1 MDFLQKNVE
10 RLRSQGRLPNSS
22 TNPIFMTQPRAT
34 GNISTSA
41 STTPFTYYRSIRR
54 ELPEQK
60 EMTYQE
66 AGIPET
72 SSVPQDQAKRI
83 ARRDIVLSAPE
94 QRRQYYRDIETY
106 NVQLQSERDRI
117 KQAQR
122 DIDEYNR
129 KVREYNKKRTYYERV
144 PVSGFTIERT
154 IKEVEKPKDF
164 SDFFRTI
171 KERQEK
177 AKFDSEFVGP
187 IKPTTSKVVW
197 KDNTAKISNL
207 IGSYRPTEFT
217 PVGRTTAN
225 IPSIFRPTEFKIGEF
240 GVGSDKEV
248 PKQNIKLL
256 FTDPGLYKK
265 RMDIKIES
273 ITKDR
278 PAISIEK
285 FQAFALGFYG
295 STIVSSAQLGSALG
309 RDPVGTVKGI
319 PKGFLDAWNPAT
331 IVKSFTTEPYSAT
344 GQLSGR
350 LFSAYAMGYT
360 GKQIGSAFK
369 TAKYE
374 IFGKEIPAEA
384 IFDKKVL
391 SGKAQFPTVK
401 TSKEVVTAFK
411 KTKSQ
416 QIFPELK
423 GKQVGIST
431 TQYPFKIKTVK
442 TKAQLGQPLTEDPGQ
457 FFSALG
463 RGSPKFTGIT
473 KSQKIKFS
481 INPFGSSGKPAG
493 YVAGFERV
501 AYLPKFIT
509 RKPGFTAV
517 EKYTTSK
524 AGTGTAF
531 ITKRGQIGKG
541 EIKPQ
546 SYYLGGKKLF
556 EKGTTEIE
564 VVKAPTTKYSFVGK
578 KIYYTRYLGQIV
590 PLRVVIPKRT
600 AGQSLLDSLITIPG
614 KKISDASSSF
624 DKYFSDYVSNVKYV
638 KPSVV
643 PVAYYGSSRTSTPT
657 SKMSSYFSSTTPTRS
672 MISKFSISDFTRSY
686 KSTPITKSNI
696 SLITKSVSKPI
707 TSIFT
712 TKQITKPIT
721 SITKLYSTS
730 TFDRYFKP
738 IFKITYTPKSTAR
751 PTLPNPFPTPPT
763 MNRRITS
770 KPKTEKREEF
780 EPAYNTFVK
789 QKGNWLKVN
798 KPGELNCI
806 NTATDLGIRVTDNTS
821 ARSFKVSKAPGT
833 AKTKTFLKPNL
844 YKFYKPG
851 KSAKLTGAWIEKSKH
866 LIDTPGEIQGIS
878 AKGWITNRNR
888 RKGK

>member
-1 MDFLQKNVE
+1 MDFLQQNVE
-10 RLRSQGRLPNSS
+10 RLRSQGRLPNNV
-22 TNPIFMTQPRAT
+22 NPIFMTQPRAT
-34 GNISTSA
+34 GSVSIST
-41 STTPFTYYRSIRR
+41 TKKPFTYYKNLRR

-66 AGIPET
+66 AGIPDE
-72 SSVPQDQAKRI
+72 SSVPQDQPKRI
-83 ARRDIVLSAPE
+83 ARRDILVSAPE

-106 NVQLQSERDRI
+106 NVQLQSERDKIR
-117 KQAQR
+117 QAKR
-122 DIDEYNR
+122 EIDEYNR
-129 KVREYNKKRTYYERV
+129 KVREYNKQRIYFERV
-144 PVSGFTIERT
+144 PVSGFTTTRT
-154 IKEVEKPKDF
+154 LTESDKPKDF

-177 AKFDSEFVGP
+177 AKFDSEFVGAK
-187 IKPTTSKVVW
+187 KPTVDWQDRNQKILTAFSNKPVAYDPIGKTTKSIPVIKSK
-197 KDNTAKISNL
+197 
-207 IGSYRPTEFT
+207 
-217 PVGRTTAN
+217 
-225 IPSIFRPTEFKIGEF
+225 FKIPEF
-240 GVGSDKEV
+240 GVGTDIQP
-248 PKQNIKLL
+248 PKQNLKLL

-278 PAISIEK
+278 PVISTEK
-285 FQAFALGFYG
+285 FRAVALGFYG
-295 STIVSSAQLGSALG
+295 STIVSSAQLGYALG
-309 RDPVGTVKGI
+309 RDPIGTVKGI

-344 GQLSGR
+344 GQLAGR
-350 LFSAYAMGYT
+350 VFSSYAIGYT
-360 GKQIGSAFK
+360 GKTIGSAFK

-391 SGKAQFPTVK
+391 SEKAQFPTAK
-401 TSKEVVTAFK
+401 TSKEVVMAFK

-431 TQYPFKIKTVK
+431 TQYPFKIKKVK

-457 FFSALG
+457 FFSVLG
-463 RGSPKFTGIT
+463 RGSPRFTGIT
-473 KSQKIKFS
+473 KYQNIKFS
-481 INPFGSSGKPAG
+481 INPFGSSGKPSG
-493 YVAGFERV
+493 YVAGFERI
-501 AYLPKFIT
+501 AYLPKSVT
-509 RKPGFTAV
+509 KKPGFTAV

-546 SYYLGGKKLF
+546 SYYFGGKKLF

-564 VVKAPTTKYSFVGK
+564 VVTAPTTQYSFVGK
-578 KIYYTRYLGQIV
+578 KMYYTRYLDQIV
-590 PLRVVIPKRT
+590 PLRVVIPKKT
-600 AGQSLLDSLITIPG
+600 AGQSILDSVRTIPG

-624 DKYFSDYVSNVKYV
+624 DKYFSDYVSGVKYV

-643 PVAYYGSSRTSTPT
+643 PIVYYGSSRISQPT
-657 SKMSSYFSSTTPTRS
+657 SKMSSYFGSKTPTRS
-672 MISKFSISDFTRSY
+672 MISKPSISFARSY
-686 KSTPITKSNI
+686 KSTPITKQDI

-707 TSIFT
+707 ISIFN

-721 SITKLYSTS
+721 SITTSYSTS

-738 IFKITYTPKSTAR
+738 TPKITYTSKSLTKPMLPKYK
-751 PTLPNPFPTPPT
+751 PPT
-763 MNRRITS
+763 KSAKRTIP
-770 KPKTEKREEF
+770 KKKTEKREAF

-789 QKGNWLKVN
+789 EKGNWIKVN
-798 KPGELNCI
+798 KANELNDI

-821 ARSFKVSKAPGT
+821 ARSFKISKAPGT
-833 AKTKTFLKPNL
+833 AKTKTFLKPSL

-851 KSAKLTGAWIEKSKH
+851 KSAKLTGAWIEKPKH

-878 AKGWITNRNR
+878 AKGWIINRNR
-888 RKGK
+888 RKGI